1 MKALVTGGAGFIGS
15 HLVDR
20 LLAENITVVVIDN
33 LETGRV
39 ENISH
44 ALANSRC
51 TLHTTDISQPLSEDL
66 FQNVDWVFHLA
77 GLADIVPSIESPYR
91 YHEVNTHGTVNVL
104 EAARKSKVKRLV
116 YAASSSCYGIPDV
129 YPTPETAPIRTEYPY
144 AHTKYAAE
152 TYVMHWS
159 KVYKIPSI
167 ALRLF
172 NVYGP
177 RSRTGGTYGAVFG
190 VFMAQKLAGR
200 PFTVVGDGEQ
210 MRDFVYVSDVVEAFL
225 AAARSNIT
233 QDIFNIGYGT
243 PQTINTLVNLLGGEK
258 IHIQD
263 RPGEPKCTHADISK
277 ARAQLAWRP
286 TIDFKTG
293 VAEML
298 HHINMWKEAPIW
310 DETSIAKATK
320 AWFTQL
326 A

>member
-20 LLAENITVVVIDN
+20 LLAENITVDVIDN
-33 LETGRV
+33 FETGRM
-39 ENISH
+39 ENITK
-44 ALANSRC
+44 ALGNPRC
-51 TLHTTDISQPLSEDL
+51 TLHTTDISQPLSEEL
-66 FQNVDWVFHLA
+66 FKDVDWVFHLA

-144 AHTKYAAE
+144 AHTKYAGE

-159 KVYKIPSI
+159 KVYEIPSI

-210 MRDFVYVSDVVEAFL
+210 MRDFVYVNDVVEAFL
-225 AAARSNIT
+225 AAARANIT
-233 QDIFNIGYGT
+233 REVFNIGYGA
-243 PQTINTLVNLLGGEK
+243 PQSINTLVTLLGGEK
-258 IHIQD
+258 IHIPD
-263 RPGEPKCTHADISK
+263 RPGEPKCTHADIGK
-277 ARAQLAWRP
+277 ARAQLAWEP
-286 TIDFKTG
+286 TVDFETG

-298 HHINMWKEAPIW
+298 KHINMWKKAPVW
-310 DETSIAKATK
+310 DKASIAKATQ
-320 AWFTQL
+320 AWFKQL